1 MSRIPLK
8 YVIRR
13 VLYLIVVVWV
23 AATVNFVI
31 PRLAA
36 KDPVMEY
43 FAELSGTGGRR
54 GEWLE
59 EAVEWYKEW
68 SGLNQPLWQQYFLY
82 LQNMLRFDFGRSIRS
97 FRPVLDIIGY
107 ALPWTIGL
115 LGVTTVLGF
124 IFGTVLGALS
134 AWPGVGRL
142 YNVFAPVLMVLSVL
156 PPFILALVLLDALA
170 FRLHLFP
177 ISGGAYTPG
186 IVIDWRS
193 YDFWLDVLHHA
204 ALPALSL
211 FLVLMGTYAMGMR
224 GMLVTVLG
232 ADFITFAEA
241 KGLRKMHLFLRYAVR
256 NVMLPQATSLA
267 LSLGTV
273 VTGSTLVEAM
283 FGYPG
288 LGSVLEDAIR
298 GFDYNL
304 IQGCVFFLI
313 LGIALATFILDMI
326 YPLLDPRIRY
336 GKI

>member
-8 YVIRR
+8 YIVWR
-13 VLYLIVVVWV
+13 VLYLVAVIWV
-23 AATVNFVI
+23 AATVNFLI

-36 KDPVMEY
+36 KDPVLEY
-43 FAELSGTGGRR
+43 FTELSRTGGRH
-54 GEWLE
+54 GEWI
-59 EAVEWYKEW
+59 AYMSQWYQDW
-68 SGLNQPLWQQYFLY
+68 AGLNRPLWQQYVHY
-82 LQNMLRFDFGRSIRS
+82 LQNMLRLDFGRSIRS

-134 AWPGVGRL
+134 AWPRAGRL
-142 YNVFAPVLMVLSVL
+142 YNYFAPILMVLSVL
-156 PPFILALVLLDALA
+156 PPFILSLLLLDVLA
-170 FRLHLFP
+170 FRLHIFP
-177 ISGGAYTPG
+177 ITGGAYTPG

-193 YDFWLDVLHHA
+193 FNFWLDVLRHA

-211 FLVLMGTYAMGMR
+211 FLVLLGTYAMGMR

-241 KGLRKMHLFLRYAVR
+241 KGLRKMRLFLNYAVR
-256 NVMLPQATSLA
+256 NVMLPQATALA
-267 LSLGTV
+267 MSLGTV
-273 VTGSTLVEAM
+273 VAGSTLVEAM

-298 GFDYNL
+298 GFDYSL
-304 IQGCVFFLI
+304 IQGCIFFLI
-313 LGIALATFILDMI
+313 VGIALATFVLDLI